1 MLEPLN
7 NLKLSTT
14 QTVTRKSELRG
25 LKMYLRGQ
33 SAGKI
38 SKFMDN
44 EYEKSSETTRQSPV
58 EHTG

>member
-25 LKMYLRGQ
+25 LKMCLRGQ
-33 SAGKI
+33 SAGKT
-38 SKFMDN
+38 STFMDN
-44 EYEKSSETTRQSPV
+44 EYEESSETTRQSPV